1 MPLYFTFVIASS
13 KSCFLRKN
21 ILFSLTVTVLFFV
34 SCNAGNGRQDSNNQS
49 GQAAAQTFDASLTKG
64 AVTDSM
70 ACRKDASQ
78 TYALYLPSYYNSA
91 KAFPCIYFFDAH
103 ARGSLPV
110 KTYKDIAEKYGFV
123 LVGSDVSQNGTSWD
137 VTNTGVQ
144 ALMED
149 TRSRI
154 NIDAKR
160 IYTAGFSGGAR
171 VACSIAILNGGVA
184 GVIGSAAGFP
194 RVEQP
199 FGKKFDYFGI
209 VGDYDFNLPEME
221 QLDNALEQ
229 NGFTHQLLTSS
240 GIHGWPTAADFQTGL
255 LWLQINAV
263 KEHLQPGNDTLLA
276 ALKSDFEKRIAEA
289 TSAGEWTTAH
299 GLLVGIIRL
308 LNGLTD
314 VASYTK
320 QLAGVDNSTGYK
332 EAAAARGPLMQ
343 EEMKQQQ
350 ELQQQFPMQG
360 EKWWAEKIKQL
371 DQRAQHA
378 KTTGERQMNK
388 RVLNYLGLVGY
399 MYTDH
404 ALKTGD
410 LTNAAA
416 YLKVFK
422 MADPKNPDCGYLLA
436 VYYSEKGDRNAA
448 LTALDESISLGFN
461 EVTKLKSDP
470 AFSSIRADAA
480 FKVLLKK
487 AANN

>member
-1 MPLYFTFVIASS
+1 M
-13 KSCFLRKN
+13 
-21 ILFSLTVTVLFFV
+21 VLFFV
-34 SCNAGNGRQDSNNQS
+34 SCNTGNGRQDSNS
-49 GQAAAQTFDASLTKG
+49 RTGAADAQTFDTSLAKG

-70 ACRKDASQ
+70 ACRKDAFQ
-78 TYALYLPSYYNSA
+78 TYALYLPSYYNTT
-91 KAFPCIYFFDAH
+91 KALPCIYFFDAH

-110 KTYKDIAEKYGFV
+110 KTYKDIAEKYGFA
-123 LVGSDVSQNGTSWD
+123 LVGSNVSQNGTPWEA
-137 VTNTGVQ
+137 TNTAVQ

-154 NIDAKR
+154 NIDPRR

-194 RVEQP
+194 RAEQP

-209 VGDYDFNLPEME
+209 VGDYDFNLSEME

-229 NGFTHQLLTSS
+229 NGFTHQLLISS
-240 GIHGWPTAADFQTGL
+240 GIHGWPSTDDFQTGL
-255 LWLQINAV
+255 LWLQINAA
-263 KEHLQPGNDTLLA
+263 KEHIQPGNDTLVAVLT
-276 ALKSDFEKRIAEA
+276 SDFDKRIANA
-289 TSAGEWTTAH
+289 ISAGEWTKAH
-299 GLLVGIIRL
+299 GLLGGIIRL

-314 VASYTK
+314 VSSYTK
-320 QLAGVDNSTGYK
+320 QLAGLDNSAGYK
-332 EAAAARGPLMQ
+332 SGVEAQGPLMQ

-350 ELQQQFPMQG
+350 ELQQQFPLQG
-360 EKWWAEKIKQL
+360 EKWWAEKIRQL

-410 LTNAAA
+410 LTNAAT
-416 YLKVFK
+416 YLKVFRL
-422 MADPKNPDCGYLLA
+422 ADPKNPDCGYLSA
-436 VYYSEKGDRNAA
+436 VYYAEKGDKSAA
-448 LTALDESISLGFN
+448 LTALDESVSLGFN
-461 EVTKLKSDP
+461 EVAKLKTDP
-470 AFSSIRADAA
+470 AFSSIRNDTA
-480 FKVLLKK
+480 FKALLKK
-487 AANN
+487 ASNN